1 MDPSLGLLVE
11 GMTLAK
17 SIAEL
22 FGVLETI
29 DSKVDR
35 LMESELKTGML
46 ELQQAAISNTESV
59 ELLRS
64 ARQRFNKAITLE
76 SGYKQ
81 CLSYVGAAVCHY
93 HLNDHQNARKALEN
107 AIAIETDINTKEWFL
122 TSLTDGYSPLDMFD
136 GKKLKQSLSDSL
148 DFRKNIKGP
157 IGFLKKEVAIGKK
170 TERILEDQKK
180 LIALQEIAAAE
191 LKEMSQL

>member
-1 MDPSLGLLVE
+1 MDASLGLLVE

-64 ARQRFNKAITLE
+64 ARQRFNKAIGE
-76 SGYKQ
+76 
-81 CLSYVGAAVCHY
+81 
-93 HLNDHQNARKALEN
+93 
-107 AIAIETDINTKEWFL
+107 IAINLMIATKA
-122 TSLTDGYSPLDMFD
+122 FD
-136 GKKLKQSLSDSL
+136 RATKT
-148 DFRKNIKGP
+148 FR
-157 IGFLKKEVAIGKK
+157 
-170 TERILEDQKK
+170 
-180 LIALQEIAAAE
+180 
-191 LKEMSQL
+191 